1 MDERK
6 QGGRK
11 KSYRSERGVRIIV
24 LASDQ
29 REGLGLVFWLQIRE
43 RERDGV

>member
-1 MDERK
+1 MVEIMDERK

-11 KSYRSERGVRIIV
+11 KSYRSE
-24 LASDQ
+24 